1 MKHRWLLI
9 DAIWLQSHTVIADTV
24 LFGSTDTATERTSLL
39 QSTCTPHR
47 LSWQWDNRQ
56 GKGRNDVITFFL
68 FVMAAEMSEEERG
81 IALSCCF

>member
-1 MKHRWLLI
+1 M
-9 DAIWLQSHTVIADTV
+9 IADAV

-68 FVMAAEMSEEERG
+68 FVMAAEMSEEERNCPELLFL
-81 IALSCCF
+81 INTSTVNQLVI